1 MYASS
6 KAKECE
12 HCAIPANWGRPVFN
26 CVLLEGRVQNRSNLN
41 NNGRRV
47 HESCG
52 VGNQAGLTHEGKKD
66 STQVVVVFTA
76 GPCAGCQQ
84 LP

>member
-6 KAKECE
+6 EAKECE
-12 HCAIPANWGRPVFN
+12 HRANWGRPVFN

-52 VGNQAGLTHEGKKD
+52 VGNQAGLTHEGRD
-66 STQVVVVFTA
+66 STQVVVVVFTA